1 MDSLHEAN
9 SEYVS
14 KDEESGDDTSSRNL
28 RVNVD
33 TGDSTFE
40 VVEKTN
46 WNEGT
51 WSDTKSTRYTLTVN
65 GSDVAGILRFMGPPP
80 NGSKDSEFFLV
91 AVGNDTAPWCDLKVN
106 LGPADTGDMN
116 FDAINDQLIVGS
128 HPSNALDIVK
138 LYKKNGVRAIV
149 NLQRS
154 EERDRGDIDA
164 ITEQCALIGD
174 RIWYQRVPIQDGS
187 KKSVRNNL
195 PEAVGILNRAIQERA
210 REHGETVYLH
220 CCRGHYRAPTVAVAY
235 LFWFA
240 GMSLQNA
247 VKCVETARKN
257 SHPFE
262 NVIQEVTDK
271 ILGRPNDGDLTAVQ
285 RDLIQRYVTQLRR
298 VRNA

>member
-106 LGPADTGDMN
+106 LGPADTGALFQPKYYDVKADE
-116 FDAINDQLIVGS
+116 DAAKQDHQTTATGQLNSGTTITVTINE
-128 HPSNALDIVK
+128 
-138 LYKKNGVRAIV
+138 KNVV
-149 NLQRS
+149 
-154 EERDRGDIDA
+154 
-164 ITEQCALIGD
+164 
-174 RIWYQRVPIQDGS
+174 
-187 KKSVRNNL
+187 
-195 PEAVGILNRAIQERA
+195 
-210 REHGETVYLH
+210 TV
-220 CCRGHYRAPTVAVAY
+220 T
-235 LFWFA
+235 
-240 GMSLQNA
+240 
-247 VKCVETARKN
+247 
-257 SHPFE
+257 
-262 NVIQEVTDK
+262 
-271 ILGRPNDGDLTAVQ
+271 
-285 RDLIQRYVTQLRR
+285 
-298 VRNA
+298 

>member
-91 AVGNDTAPWCDLKVN
+91 AVGNDTAVK
-106 LGPADTGDMN
+106 ADEDAAKQDHQTTATGLLN
-116 FDAINDQLIVGS
+116 SGTTITVTINE
-128 HPSNALDIVK
+128 
-138 LYKKNGVRAIV
+138 KNVV
-149 NLQRS
+149 
-154 EERDRGDIDA
+154 
-164 ITEQCALIGD
+164 
-174 RIWYQRVPIQDGS
+174 
-187 KKSVRNNL
+187 
-195 PEAVGILNRAIQERA
+195 
-210 REHGETVYLH
+210 TV
-220 CCRGHYRAPTVAVAY
+220 T
-235 LFWFA
+235 
-240 GMSLQNA
+240 
-247 VKCVETARKN
+247 
-257 SHPFE
+257 
-262 NVIQEVTDK
+262 
-271 ILGRPNDGDLTAVQ
+271 
-285 RDLIQRYVTQLRR
+285 
-298 VRNA
+298 